1 MIRTLSFLFLILF
14 FASCGKGG
22 GGSDEQ
28 QSMSMGENESVELDA
43 SSPASSLAQTF
54 DVKASMTG
62 FSATN
67 RDKVLDA
74 IELIKKIVASDEF
87 KKRVLNHTYNGK
99 KTYVNN
105 NGLTNSQIYNKI
117 LRGAEVLTPAKNN
130 RMDLVLQTY
139 FTEANV
145 IGYTMANI
153 KTIYMNRR
161 YLSTFETNKVA
172 MNLFHEWL
180 HKVGF
185 GHDSEATARRPYSV
199 PYAIG
204 YIVRDLAAKY

>member
-28 QSMSMGENESVELDA
+28 QIVSDNESVEIDA
-43 SSPASSLAQTF
+43 AAPTPTLALTF

-62 FSATN
+62 FSTAN
-67 RDKVLDA
+67 REKVLDA
-74 IELIKKIVASDEF
+74 IEVIKKIVASDEF
-87 KKRVLNHTYNGK
+87 KTRVLNHKYNGK
-99 KTYVNN
+99 KTFVNN

-130 RMDLVLQTY
+130 RMDLVLETY
-139 FTEANV
+139 YTEANV
-145 IGYTMANI
+145 IGYTMASI

>member
-22 GGSDEQ
+22 GGGSDEQ
-28 QSMSMGENESVELDA
+28 QLVSDSESVELDA
-43 SSPASSLAQTF
+43 GTPAPTLAQTF
-54 DVKASMTG
+54 DIKTSMTG
-62 FSATN
+62 FSKTN

-74 IELIKKIVASDEF
+74 IEVIKKIVASDEF
-87 KKRVLNHTYNGK
+87 KTRVLNHKYNGK
-99 KTYVNN
+99 KTFVNN
-105 NGLTNSQIYNKI
+105 NGLTNSQIYSKI

-130 RMDLVLQTY
+130 RMDLVLETY
-139 FTEANV
+139 YTEANV

-204 YIVRDLAAKY
+204 YIVRDLAAKH